1 MLTIKLYR
9 AISDAEFHDLIG
21 IGKFRSTPGS
31 LEGKWF
37 ALRPEDAKQW
47 GNILHGVGNYRI
59 IEVEV
64 SEKTADQFFKL
75 ERLDNI
81 GPAAFAEIDQ
91 LGITTFVEVLV

>member
-9 AISDAEFHDLIG
+9 AISDAEFQDLIG

-59 IEVEV
+59 IEVKV
-64 SEKTADQFFKL
+64 SEETAKQFFRI

-81 GPAAFAEIDQ
+81 GPLYLLKSINWES
-91 LGITTFVEVLV
+91 

>member
-9 AISDAEFHDLIG
+9 AISDAEFQDLID
-21 IGKFRSTPGS
+21 IGGFRPTPGS

-37 ALRPEDAKQW
+37 ALYPEDAKQL

-64 SEKTADQFFKL
+64 PKEIGDQFFKI
-75 ERLDNI
+75 ERLDKI
-81 GPAAFAEIDQ
+81 GPATFAEIDQ
-91 LGITTFVEVLV
+91 LRAVTFVEVLS